1 MVLKFI
7 LFIVLG
13 FILLIKGADFFV
25 DGAVAVAT
33 KLGIPHIVVGL
44 TIVAFGTSAPEAA
57 VSIKSALAGVN
68 GIAVGNVL
76 GSNLINVLVI
86 LGLTSCVVT
95 LNFKE
100 DTVKIDLPFLIAVS
114 ILLPVLGLTFHAIT
128 LPVGL
133 LFWALLIGYL
143 TFLVKKAISTEMDED
158 ENQKELNPAL
168 IVLFILGG
176 IAAIILGSNL
186 AVEGARGIAS
196 MLGVSDRVIGLTV
209 VALGTSL
216 PELMTSL
223 TAARKGNA
231 DIAVGNIVGSNLF
244 NILFIL
250 GTTSLIRPI
259 PFGPEYLVDSVLGI
273 VAVTLLFVFA
283 AMGRKLKRVH
293 GVIFIVIYSVYLYFL
308 IRG

>member
-1 MVLKFI
+1 MGI
-7 LFIVLG
+7 LFWV
-13 FILLIKGADFFV
+13 
-25 DGAVAVAT
+25 
-33 KLGIPHIVVGL
+33 
-44 TIVAFGTSAPEAA
+44 
-57 VSIKSALAGVN
+57 
-68 GIAVGNVL
+68 
-76 GSNLINVLVI
+76 
-86 LGLTSCVVT
+86 
-95 LNFKE
+95 
-100 DTVKIDLPFLIAVS
+100 
-114 ILLPVLGLTFHAIT
+114 
-128 LPVGL
+128 
-133 LFWALLIGYL
+133 LLIGYL
-143 TFLVKKAISTEMDED
+143 AFLVKKAISTQVDEE
-158 ENQKELNPAL
+158 ENQKELHPAL
-168 IVLFILGG
+168 IIVYILGG

-186 AVEGARGIAS
+186 AVDGARGIAS

-259 PFGPEYLVDSVLGI
+259 PFGSEYLVDSVLGI

-293 GVIFIVIYSVYLYFL
+293 GVIFLVIYSIYLYFL